1 MQLTIGDGARLYNVE
16 EGGQCNVYDF
26 IVNDWEGDMEISNVV
41 TYNGTWSVTDDL
53 SNLDF
58 VYQFDLSGF
67 ELVGGL
73 ILQVKKEI
81 DENDMLYKTLS
92 ENGFTLNVEEKDTLA
107 MLLDKE
113 TGDMAFINRTNAYLM
128 ALLLET
134 GQLSDEAAAARAA
147 TRADAITRATG
158 GSTIEERIKNL
169 IESNEKIILQ
179 QVGNKKID
187 NSNYMGLYFQG
198 LNPRICDMS
207 ILGAGGAPTAYLP
220 EDFDEDILKNH
231 KRQYLSIKELWNL
244 GVRYFD
250 LGTIYVPEKGST
262 DFCFYDEDMEVRYPN
277 ITPKQVF
284 EDLSQLLNEHPTE
297 TAIIMLDQAP
307 NLDNKQMQEVA
318 LGIYNQLNE
327 VFGADRLAMNYGP
340 NLRLNDCRGKLIVMN
355 NYEAPLSE
363 TKMGVCMRD
372 LWIKAVITGEI
383 DFPDNG
389 SAMGIVQANTFVGIS
404 SIDEKISQM
413 RTTLEF
419 ADRSAKSIEPTWVIN
434 HVCGREGFPGMVM
447 TYLLN
452 ASSMNES
459 FTYILMDRNHSKT
472 GIVVADFIGIN
483 HEHEDALITINPNGV
498 NFIAPI
504 IGTNYYASKNH
515 LISLDEGDVVK

>member
-1 MQLTIGDGARLYNVE
+1 
-16 EGGQCNVYDF
+16 
-26 IVNDWEGDMEISNVV
+26 
-41 TYNGTWSVTDDL
+41 
-53 SNLDF
+53 
-58 VYQFDLSGF
+58 
-67 ELVGGL
+67 
-73 ILQVKKEI
+73 
-81 DENDMLYKTLS
+81 
-92 ENGFTLNVEEKDTLA
+92 
-107 MLLDKE
+107 
-113 TGDMAFINRTNAYLM
+113 
-128 ALLLET
+128 
-134 GQLSDEAAAARAA
+134 
-147 TRADAITRATG
+147 
-158 GSTIEERIKNL
+158 
-169 IESNEKIILQ
+169 
-179 QVGNKKID
+179 
-187 NSNYMGLYFQG
+187 
-198 LNPRICDMS
+198 
-207 ILGAGGAPTAYLP
+207 
-220 EDFDEDILKNH
+220 
-231 KRQYLSIKELWNL
+231 
-244 GVRYFD
+244 
-250 LGTIYVPEKGST
+250 
-262 DFCFYDEDMEVRYPN
+262 MEVRYPN

-327 VFGADRLAMNYGP
+327 AFGADRLAMNYGP

-355 NYEAPLSE
+355 NCEAPLSE